1 MTALALSAGRLGAA
15 LVLVFLNGFFVAA
28 EFAYVRIRSSA
39 VETLVEEGKPGA
51 DLLDEALDNLDDYL
65 AVTQLGITISSLGLG
80 WIGEPAVAALIEPV
94 LEPLVGPNA
103 IHLIAFA
110 LGFSVITFLHVVF
123 GELAPKTIAIAQA
136 ERVSLFVAAP
146 MQFFYYVFRPGIYVF
161 NGTANYFTR
170 LIGIPPASETDE
182 TLTEEEILTVL
193 TRSGTEGHIDSEE
206 VEMIEQIFDLDDLSV
221 REIMIPRPDVA
232 TVPADASL
240 AELRSTV
247 ITEGHTRYPVVEAN
261 EPDQIVG
268 FVDVKDVL
276 RAEEFDAERAASI
289 TAGELAREIQ
299 IIPET
304 GQLTDLLAQFQRE
317 QRQMA
322 AIIDEWGAFEGIVT
336 VEDVIEVVLGDLRDD
351 FDVASD
357 EPSISARED
366 GSYVADGG
374 LTISAVNETLG
385 TNFETTEF
393 GTVGGLVLDELG
405 RAPEVADQVEADG
418 YRLTVEAVDGTRIT
432 TVAIDALDE
441 PTADGGSDAETGG
454 KTADTDDDSGGD
466 DADD

>member
-1 MTALALSAGRLGAA
+1 MTDPLVSTGRLGLA
-15 LVLVFLNGFFVAA
+15 LFLVGLNGFFVAA
-28 EFAYVRIRSSA
+28 EFAYVRIRSTA
-39 VETLVEEGKPGA
+39 VETLVSEGRPGA
-51 DLLDEALDNLDDYL
+51 ELLDEALDNLDDYL

-94 LEPLVGPNA
+94 LAPLVGPNL

-110 LGFSVITFLHVVF
+110 IGFSAITFLHVVF

-136 ERVSLFVAAP
+136 ERISLLVAAP

-170 LIGIPPASETDE
+170 LIGVPPASETDE

-206 VEMIEQIFDLDDLSV
+206 VEMVEQIFDLDDLSV

-232 TVPADASL
+232 SVPADASL

-247 ITEGHTRYPVVEAN
+247 IAEGHTRYPVVEAD
-261 EPDQIVG
+261 EPDRIVG

-276 RAEEFDAERAASI
+276 RAEEFDAERADSI

-299 IIPET
+299 IVPET
-304 GQLTDLLAQFQRE
+304 GQLTDLLAGFQRE
-317 QRQMA
+317 GRQMA

-351 FDVASD
+351 FDAAAD
-357 EPSISARED
+357 EPSVSERGD

-374 LTISAVNETLG
+374 LTISTVNETLE
-385 TNFETTEF
+385 TSFETAEF
-393 GTVGGLVLDELG
+393 GTIGGLVLDRLG
-405 RAPEVADQVEADG
+405 RAPEASDQVDADG

-432 TVAIDALDE
+432 AVGIEPLDDPE
-441 PTADGGSDAETGG
+441 VGAG
-454 KTADTDDDSGGD
+454 DTDDDEDCGD
-466 DADD
+466 AAV

>member
-1 MTALALSAGRLGAA
+1 MTTLALSAGRLAAA
-15 LVLVFLNGFFVAA
+15 LLLVVLNGFFVAA
-28 EFAYVRIRSSA
+28 EFAYVRIRSTA
-39 VETLVEEGKPGA
+39 VEALVDDGKPGA
-51 DLLDEALDNLDDYL
+51 ELLDEALDNLDDYL

-94 LEPLVGPNA
+94 LEPLVGPEL

-136 ERVSLFVAAP
+136 ERVSLIVAAP
-146 MQFFYYVFRPGIYVF
+146 MQFFYYIFRPGIYVF

-170 LIGIPPASETDE
+170 LIGVPPASETDE

-193 TRSGTEGHIDSEE
+193 TRSGTKGHIDSEE

-221 REIMIPRPDVA
+221 REIMIPRPDVVS
-232 TVPADASL
+232 VPADLPL
-240 AELRSTV
+240 AELRST
-247 ITEGHTRYPVVEAN
+247 IIAEGHTRYPVVEAD

-276 RAEEFDAERAASI
+276 RAEEFDAERAESI
-289 TAGELAREIQ
+289 TAGELAREML

-322 AIIDEWGAFEGIVT
+322 AVIDEWGALEGIVT

-351 FDVASD
+351 FDTPGS
-357 EPSISARED
+357 EPSISQRED
-366 GSYVADGG
+366 GSYVAAGG
-374 LTISAVNETLG
+374 LTISTVNETLG
-385 TNFETTEF
+385 TSFETAEF
-393 GTVGGLVLDELG
+393 GTVGGLVLDRLG
-405 RAPEVADQVEADG
+405 RAPEATDQVDIDG

-432 TVAIDALDE
+432 TVGIDTLDQPDANE
-441 PTADGGSDAETGG
+441 GSDTTE
-454 KTADTDDDSGGD
+454 
-466 DADD
+466 

>member
-357 EPSISARED
+357 EPSINARED

-418 YRLTVEAVDGTRIT
+418 YRLTVETVDGTRIT

>member
-1 MTALALSAGRLGAA
+1 MTTLALSAGRLAAA
-15 LVLVFLNGFFVAA
+15 LLLVVLNGFFVAA
-28 EFAYVRIRSSA
+28 EFAYVRIRSTA
-39 VETLVEEGKPGA
+39 VEALVDDGKPGA
-51 DLLDEALDNLDDYL
+51 ELLDEALDNLDDYL

-94 LEPLVGPNA
+94 LEPLVGPEL

-146 MQFFYYVFRPGIYVF
+146 MQFFYYIFRPGIYVF

-170 LIGIPPASETDE
+170 LIGVPPASETDE

-193 TRSGTEGHIDSEE
+193 TRSGTKGHIDSEE

-221 REIMIPRPDVA
+221 REIMIPRPDVVS
-232 TVPADASL
+232 VPADLPL
-240 AELRSTV
+240 AELRST
-247 ITEGHTRYPVVEAN
+247 IIAEGHTRYPVVEAD

-276 RAEEFDAERAASI
+276 RAEEFDAERAESI
-289 TAGELAREIQ
+289 TAGQLAREML

-322 AIIDEWGAFEGIVT
+322 AVIDEWGALEGIVT

-351 FDVASD
+351 FDTPGS
-357 EPSISARED
+357 EPSISQRED
-366 GSYVADGG
+366 GSYVAAGG
-374 LTISAVNETLG
+374 LTISTVNETLG
-385 TNFETTEF
+385 TSFETAEF
-393 GTVGGLVLDELG
+393 GTVGGLVLDRLG
-405 RAPEVADQVEADG
+405 RAPEATDQVDIDG

-432 TVAIDALDE
+432 TVGIDTLDQPDANE
-441 PTADGGSDAETGG
+441 GSGSDTTE
-454 KTADTDDDSGGD
+454 
-466 DADD
+466 